1 MKKVSSVMKGLVIA
15 ALSMSVTA
23 QAAKA
28 ETLTAVI
35 DSISS
40 FGNTMGNI
48 TARPVKNKSVG
59 LILLVS
65 GKIYQQD
72 AKSAQV
78 TEVGDVKQLS
88 IVLPDKVGNRTNA
101 QDLCVRRAEA
111 LMAGENSRARLE
123 IAFDGGR
130 IGQAHYKVE
139 KLFGCSDLRVNLAV
153 KPATP
158 TPAPRV
164 TAAPTRTP
172 TPRPTATP
180 TR

>member
-48 TARPVKNKSVG
+48 TARPVKNQSVG

-65 GKIYQQD
+65 GKVYQQN

-78 TEVGDVKQLS
+78 SEVGDVKQLS
-88 IVLPDKVGNRTNA
+88 IVLPDKVGDRTNA

-123 IAFDGGR
+123 ISFDGAR
-130 IGQAHYKVE
+130 IGKAHYKVE
-139 KLFGCSDLRVNLAV
+139 KLFGCSDLRVNLLV
-153 KPATP
+153 NKPSPTP
-158 TPAPRV
+158 TPKA
-164 TAAPTRTP
+164 TKTP
-172 TPRPTATP
+172 AR
-180 TR
+180 